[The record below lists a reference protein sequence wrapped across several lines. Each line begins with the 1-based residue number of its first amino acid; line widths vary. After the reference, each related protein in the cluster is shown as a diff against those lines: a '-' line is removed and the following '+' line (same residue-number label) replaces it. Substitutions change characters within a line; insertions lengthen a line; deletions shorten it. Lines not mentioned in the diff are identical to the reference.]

1 MVPETC
7 EGRGVRA
14 RVVEVVKPEGWE
26 TRPRKLTRQAKR
38 QKRFFHGKSGRRRI
52 SSRAAPVEVEV
63 AQLERRLLTDR
74 HLAIVEDVPLPL
86 DLDVRDVVTAR
97 GVAAHVRHNP
107 EELVFARPVL
117 ALAGRLGVPGCRRG
131 TSRLARR
138 GVNLGNRGVE
148 VVGAGEEPVR
158 RALDVPVAS
167 GARR

>member
-1 MVPETC
+1 MP
-7 EGRGVRA
+7 
-14 RVVEVVKPEGWE
+14 
-26 TRPRKLTRQAKR
+26 
-38 QKRFFHGKSGRRRI
+38 
-52 SSRAAPVEVEV
+52 
-63 AQLERRLLTDR
+63 
-74 HLAIVEDVPLPL
+74 LAL

-167 GARR
+167 GERRRRVIFGKAHRREHRDVRGVRRLWPDAG